1 MIFKLKINITVLIM
15 KKILILPLLLIFSL
29 FIRAE
34 RIEPIPFGDMEQ
46 WAVRYI
52 KESKLLGGQTKTL
65 YCLAPTD
72 TIRENAPYIFGQDGN
87 PWSTSNAY
95 ANVVGIEKAAGTM
108 TPEPREDG
116 GMCCRLDVDMLGVRV
131 MGMIDIQVLVSG
143 TLFTGRNLEPITTA
157 ADPYQ
162 NIDFGVP
169 FTGRPSALMFDYKC
183 VVEQESW
190 YWYAKGGAKPK
201 KREFEN
207 GEIDE
212 AEAYIYLQHRW
223 EDEKGK
229 IHSIRVGT
237 GYERFSKSQETW
249 VNAHRVPIHYGD
261 ITGEEWYKDYMG
273 FKGIERAMN
282 SRGKVTLIQE
292 EGWDATLE
300 PTHMVIVLTSGKMEA
315 FEGHEGNT
323 LWVDNVCL
331 VYEE

>member
-1 MIFKLKINITVLIM
+1 M
-15 KKILILPLLLIFSL
+15 KKVLFLPLLAMALPL
-29 FIRAE
+29 LAE

-46 WAVRYI
+46 WTVRYI

-72 TIRENAPYIFGQDGN
+72 TLQQNAPYIYGENGN

-95 ANVVGIEKAAGTM
+95 ANVMGIEKAAGTM
-108 TPEPREDG
+108 SPEAREEG
-116 GMCCRLDVDMLGVRV
+116 GTCCRLDVDMLGVRV

-143 TLFTGRNLEPITTA
+143 TLFTGRNIEPITTA

-183 VVEQESW
+183 VVEQENW
-190 YWYAKGGAKPK
+190 YWFAKGAGKPK

-237 GYERFSKSQETW
+237 GYERFSKTQEEW

-261 ITGEEWYKDYMG
+261 ITGEPWYKEYMG

-282 SRGKVTLIQE
+282 SRGKITPIMELSLI
-292 EGWDATLE
+292 
-300 PTHMVIVLTSGKMEA
+300 HI
-315 FEGHEGNT
+315 
-323 LWVDNVCL
+323 
-331 VYEE
+331 

>member
-1 MIFKLKINITVLIM
+1 MRKIF
-15 KKILILPLLLIFSL
+15 ILPLLLIFSL

-46 WAVRYI
+46 WTVRFI

-116 GMCCRLDVDMLGVRV
+116 GTCCRLDVDMLGVRV

-143 TLFTGRNLEPITTA
+143 PLFTGRNLEPITTA

-169 FTGRPSALMFDYKC
+169 FTGLPSALMFDYKC

-190 YWYAKGGAKPK
+190 YWFAKGGGKPK
-201 KREFEN
+201 KREFAN

-261 ITGEEWYKDYMG
+261 ITGEEWYRDYMG

-300 PTHMVIVLTSGKMEA
+300 PTHMVIVITSGKMEA

>member
-1 MIFKLKINITVLIM
+1 M
-15 KKILILPLLLIFSL
+15 KKKITLVLSFLSL
-29 FIRAE
+29 SLYAE
-34 RIEPIPFGDMEQ
+34 RIDTIPFGDMEQ
-46 WAVRYI
+46 WTVRYI
-52 KESKLLGGQTKTL
+52 EESKLLGGKTKTL
-65 YCLAPTD
+65 YCLAPID
-72 TIRENAPYIFGQDGN
+72 TTYENAPYIYGQKGN

-95 ANVVGIEKAAGTM
+95 ANVIGIEKAAGTM
-108 TPEPREDG
+108 APEAREDG
-116 GMCCRLDVDMLGVRV
+116 GTCCRLDVDMLGVRV

-143 TLFTGRNLEPITTA
+143 TLFTGRNIEPITTA

-183 VVEQESW
+183 KVEQENW
-190 YWYAKGGAKPK
+190 YWYAKGTAKPK

-223 EDEKGK
+223 EDTKGK

-237 GYERFSKSQETW
+237 GYERFSKSQESW
-249 VNAHRVPIHYGD
+249 VNGHRVPIYYGD
-261 ITGEEWYKDYMG
+261 ITGEPWYKEYMG

-282 SRGKVTLIQE
+282 SRGKITLIQE
-292 EGWDATLE
+292 EGWDGSLDV
-300 PTHMVIVLTSGKMEA
+300 THMVIVITSGKMEA